1 MRSASQR
8 VEETFLSGF
17 SLARERILINVSRG
31 FVSGEVVNAI
41 KKKKTLS
48 TTLHENLKN
57 KLTSSSLVAFKGD
70 FG

>member
-31 FVSGEVVNAI
+31 FASGEVVNAI
-41 KKKKTLS
+41 KKKTLS

-57 KLTSSSLVAFKGD
+57 KLTSSILVAFKGD

>member
-41 KKKKTLS
+41 FKKTFS

>member
-41 KKKKTLS
+41 LKKKKPL
-48 TTLHENLKN
+48 NYI
-57 KLTSSSLVAFKGD
+57 A
-70 FG
+70 

>member
-8 VEETFLSGF
+8 VEETFFSGF
-17 SLARERILINVSRG
+17 SLARERIPINVSQG

-41 KKKKTLS
+41 KKKTLS

>member
-17 SLARERILINVSRG
+17 SLARERIPINVSQG
-31 FVSGEVVNAI
+31 FVSGEVVMLL
-41 KKKKTLS
+41 KKKKNLS

-70 FG
+70 IG